1 MEINHPTLDDIA
13 TEEFDQIGNVEART
27 RALRLIVVHRGQL
40 EFQIKLLAVALVPLA
55 QSARAQPED
64 NLADFLII
72 KRR

>member
-40 EFQIKLLAVALVPLA
+40 EFQIKLLAVALVPPA
-55 QSARAQPED
+55 QSARAQAE
-64 NLADFLII
+64 
-72 KRR
+72 

>member
-1 MEINHPTLDDIA
+1 MLHRETYMHNEIKAEWLTS
-13 TEEFDQIGNVEART
+13 TEART

-64 NLADFLII
+64 NLADFFII
-72 KRR
+72 QRR

>member
-1 MEINHPTLDDIA
+1 MEINHPTLDDSA

-64 NLADFLII
+64 NLADFFII
-72 KRR
+72 QRR